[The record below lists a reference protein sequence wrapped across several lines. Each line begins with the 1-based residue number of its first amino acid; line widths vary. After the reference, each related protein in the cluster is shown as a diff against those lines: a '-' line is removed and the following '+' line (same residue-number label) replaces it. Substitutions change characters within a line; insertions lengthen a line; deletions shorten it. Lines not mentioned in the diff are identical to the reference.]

1 MGAEGFIGL
10 FIGIGLS
17 ATCGFRV
24 FVPLLGMSIASF
36 TGHLTLSE
44 DFLWIGSLPA
54 LITFG
59 TATVLE
65 IVGYYI
71 SWVDNLL
78 DTIATPAAVI
88 AGTVTTASMVGDISP
103 FLRWTLALIAG
114 GGVAGLVQGSS
125 VLVRGKSSL
134 ATAGIANPAVS
145 TVELAASVAGTIIS
159 IVLPVVAIILVLL
172 LILFIIRRVY
182 KKHKKSKVPT

>member
-1 MGAEGFIGL
+1 MEGLLGF

-24 FVPLLGMSIASF
+24 FVPLLGMSIASH
-36 TGHLTLSE
+36 TGYIELAHGF
-44 DFLWIGSLPA
+44 DWIGSLPA
-54 LITFG
+54 IITFG

-65 IVGYYI
+65 IAGYYV

-88 AGTVTTASMVGDISP
+88 AGTITTASMVGDVSP
-103 FLRWTLALIAG
+103 LLQWSLAVIAG

-134 ATAGIANPAVS
+134 FSAGFANPAVS
-145 TVELAASVAGTIIS
+145 TVELIAAIIGTIIS
-159 IVLPVVAIILVLL
+159 IVLPIIAILLVLL
-172 LILFIIRRVY
+172 LIYIISRRIF
-182 KKHKKSKVPT
+182 KHRKQPS

>member
-1 MGAEGFIGL
+1 MEGLLGF

-24 FVPLLGMSIASF
+24 FVPLLGMSIASH
-36 TGHLTLSE
+36 TGYIELAPGF
-44 DFLWIGSLPA
+44 DWIGSLPA
-54 LITFG
+54 IITFG

-65 IVGYYI
+65 IAGYYV

-88 AGTVTTASMVGDISP
+88 AGTITTASMVGDISP
-103 FLRWTLALIAG
+103 LLQWSLAIIAG
-114 GGVAGLVQGSS
+114 GGIAGLVQGSS

-134 ATAGIANPAVS
+134 LSAGFANPAVS
-145 TVELAASVAGTIIS
+145 TVELVAAVLGTFVS
-159 IVLPVVAIILVLL
+159 IVLPFVAIILVL
-172 LILFIIRRVY
+172 IIVFIILRRLFKQR
-182 KKHKKSKVPT
+182 KKPV

>member
-1 MGAEGFIGL
+1 MEGLIGF

-24 FVPLLGMSIASF
+24 FVPLLGLSIASE
-36 TGHLTLSE
+36 TGYIELAPGF
-44 DFLWIGSLPA
+44 DWIGSIPA
-54 LITFG
+54 IITFG

-65 IVGYYI
+65 IAGYYV

-88 AGTVTTASMVGDISP
+88 AGTITTASMVGDVSP
-103 FLRWTLALIAG
+103 LLQWSLAIIAG
-114 GGVAGLVQGSS
+114 GGIAGIVQGSS

-134 ATAGIANPAVS
+134 FSAGLANPAIS
-145 TVELAASVAGTIIS
+145 TVELIASVVGTVIS
-159 IVLPVVAIILVLL
+159 IVLPVVALLFVL
-172 LILFIIRRVY
+172 LILYIILRRIL
-182 KKHKKSKVPT
+182 KRRKQST

>member
-1 MGAEGFIGL
+1 MEGLLGF
-10 FIGIGLS
+10 FVGIGLS

-24 FVPLLGMSIASF
+24 FVPLLGMSVASHI
-36 TGHLTLSE
+36 GYLELSPGFE
-44 DFLWIGSLPA
+44 WIDSLPA

-71 SWVDNLL
+71 AWVDNLL

-88 AGTVTTASMVGDISP
+88 AGTITTASMVGDVSP
-103 FLRWTLALIAG
+103 LLRWTLALIAG
-114 GGVAGLVQGSS
+114 GGIAGLVQGSS

-134 ATAGIANPAVS
+134 ATAGIANPVVS

-172 LILFIIRRVY
+172 IILLIIRRVY
-182 KKHKKSKVPT
+182 KKRKKPS

>member
-1 MGAEGFIGL
+1 MDIEGLIGL

-36 TGHLTLSE
+36 TGHLTLSQ

-71 SWVDNLL
+71 AWVDNLL
-78 DTIATPAAVI
+78 DTIATPAAVV
-88 AGTVTTASMVGDISP
+88 AGTMTTASMVGDVSP

-114 GGVAGLVQGSS
+114 GGIAGLVQGSS

-145 TVELAASVAGTIIS
+145 TVELGAAVAGTIIS
-159 IVLPVVAIILVLL
+159 IVLPVVAIILVFSIILL
-172 LILFIIRRVY
+172 IIRRVY
-182 KKHKKSKVPT
+182 KKRKKPS